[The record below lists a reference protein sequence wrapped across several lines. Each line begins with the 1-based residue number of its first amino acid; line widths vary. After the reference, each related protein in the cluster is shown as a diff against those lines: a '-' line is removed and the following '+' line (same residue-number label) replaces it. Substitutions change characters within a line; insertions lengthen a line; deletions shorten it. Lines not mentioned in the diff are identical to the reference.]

1 MPTLGTERIQ
11 VMPEKCSG
19 GSKFS
24 FRTEISVNRE
34 GWFTFTIPEEL
45 EETAKANAR
54 KMKDV
59 SVGKMRVN
67 NYIMTRTKSEGIE
80 FLRIAAQDYVNC
92 EVTRETVILYTTR
105 ANVTYWKKADGTIV
119 PNGAY
124 DREYQKNKGKWHG
137 KASTELAMD
146 IDHTYSVGLRAHV
159 YVKVTAH
166 RKSGD
171 QIAWERAGEN
181 CHTEPDNYLDKL
193 NSFIGGMP
201 DYGREEFSEIPYTE
215 EAAKFFYE
223 AMLSICKLSDRIES
237 FFGNPENVQ
246 KAIESR
252 SSFMLGAGK

>member
-1 MPTLGTERIQ
+1 MPALGTEWIKVR
-11 VMPEKCSG
+11 PENYSG
-19 GSKFS
+19 GESFS
-24 FRTEISVNRE
+24 FKTEISVNRE

-45 EETAKANAR
+45 EATARANA
-54 KMKDV
+54 KKHVGV

-67 NYIMTRTKSEGIE
+67 NYIMTRTKKEGIE
-80 FLRIAAQDYVNC
+80 FLRVAAQDYVNC

-105 ANVTYWKKADGTIV
+105 ANIHYWKTAKGEIV
-119 PNGAY
+119 PNGTY
-124 DREYQKNKGKWHG
+124 DPDYHKNKGGWHG
-137 KASTELAMD
+137 NHDLHWSSS
-146 IDHTYSVGLRAHV
+146 DHTYSVGLMAQA

-181 CHTEPDNYLDKL
+181 CHNEPDSYLDKL
-193 NSFIGGMP
+193 NSFIGGIP
-201 DYGREEFSEIPYTE
+201 TEGRESFNEIPYTE

-237 FFGNPENVQ
+237 FFGNPENVK